1 MKKLLIFALC
11 LLGICNAHAE
21 MMTAQEIILTEVYHM
36 QPWDGK
42 ESDGH
47 LEPGHTRTNFLASV
61 DANEL
66 YIGADTDAPAYVE
79 VIDQENGDV
88 VAEEEFEGEELIDHI
103 QLWME
108 NNTVDSA
115 FQLKIASESRAEFEQ
130 VRIPCFDDS
139 GMAIDARTFAT
150 RLRKYLSKEPFNI
163 DSKVVTSGLGK
174 CILII
179 GEK

>member
-1 MKKLLIFALC
+1 MKNLLIFALC
-11 LLGICNAHAE
+11 LLGICNARAE

-79 VIDQENGDV
+79 VIDPKTGEMITD
-88 VAEEEFEGEELIDHI
+88 EEFVGETTMYIPQRGEYELYIYT
-103 QLWME
+103 E
-108 NNTVDSA
+108 SGTVMA
-115 FQLKIASESRAEFEQ
+115 GEF
-130 VRIPCFDDS
+130 
-139 GMAIDARTFAT
+139 
-150 RLRKYLSKEPFNI
+150 
-163 DSKVVTSGLGK
+163 VV
-174 CILII
+174 
-179 GEK
+179 E